1 MRENNIDEIFNEM
14 IDDIKYI
21 KITTF
26 LRLYSQAGVGAHRHE
41 TGGIIK

>member
-1 MRENNIDEIFNEM
+1 MESYTHINLAFNEM

-26 LRLYSQAGVGAHRHE
+26 LLE
-41 TGGIIK
+41 DK

>member
-26 LRLYSQAGVGAHRHE
+26 LLE
-41 TGGIIK
+41 DK

>member
-1 MRENNIDEIFNEM
+1 MKDYYIDKIFNEM

-26 LRLYSQAGVGAHRHE
+26 LLKE
-41 TGGIIK
+41 E